1 MVKSRKAVINPK
13 NKKDNYCFAYATTIA
28 IYHNDIGRDLD
39 RIPKKLLDYTEK
51 LDWNGIDFPASASD
65 YKKFEKLNEDIA
77 LNVFF
82 FLFNEEDNKNDIETI
97 NVEQEYISNYNFTR
111 KIHIALLQISDGKKW
126 YFLALKSEQ
135 DNNGFLRPT
144 KSFSR
149 LMASIPSRNHERHY
163 CFGCFHSFRCEATLE
178 KHTELCRDNDACKI
192 NLPKVGENIEKHDF
206 GSKALR
212 MNYII

>member
-13 NKKDNYCFAYATTIA
+13 NKKDNYCFACATTIA

-39 RIPKKLLDYTEK
+39 RISKKLLDYTEK
-51 LDWNGIDFPASASD
+51 LDWNGKDFTACASD

-82 FLFNEEDNKNDIETI
+82 IPFNEEDNKNDIETMNI
-97 NVEQEYISNYNFTR
+97 EQEYISNYNFTR

-126 YFLALKSEQ
+126 HFLALKSEQ

-149 LMASIPSRNHERHY
+149 LMASISSSNHERHY
-163 CFGCFHSFRCEATLE
+163 CFRCFHSFSAKQR
-178 KHTELCRDNDACKI
+178 
-192 NLPKVGENIEKHDF
+192 
-206 GSKALR
+206 
-212 MNYII
+212 